1 MLLIQMLNCI
11 LGMVEKTQR
20 ALGILQQRHNTA
32 NNMRTT
38 EELVGEVQRRAE
50 VAVNEV
56 KMAAIEEI
64 RQALGDRN
72 NHQNEAR
79 MNLERA
85 ILDLR
90 NRGENGSNDL
100 LKLSTINRKED
111 ENSKVSWLKQK
122 RIVKNTATILGNNNF
137 ACSISLI

>member
-122 RIVKNTATILGNNNF
+122 CIVKNTATILGNNNF